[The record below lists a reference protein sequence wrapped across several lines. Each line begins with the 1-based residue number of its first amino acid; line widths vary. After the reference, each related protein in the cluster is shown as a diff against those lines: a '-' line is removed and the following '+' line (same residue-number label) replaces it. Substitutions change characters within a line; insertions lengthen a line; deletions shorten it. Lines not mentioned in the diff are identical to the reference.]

1 MIDLLDF
8 VMKNLA
14 GENSYEIIE
23 SDTTYSHNIDV
34 LVDKDKIAK
43 VIGRQGKTAKAI
55 KTLVKAANK
64 DNSKKCDVYIKE
76 R

>member
-8 VMKNLA
+8 IMKNLA
-14 GENSYEIIE
+14 CEDSYEIVE
-23 SDTTYSHNIDV
+23 SETPYSCNIDV
-34 LVDKDKIAK
+34 FVDKDKIAK
-43 VIGRQGKTAKAI
+43 VIGYHGKTAKAI

-64 DNSKKCDVYIKE
+64 DNNKKCDIYIKE